1 MTDPAPAPAAP
12 AAPDAPDARPLAG
25 RIALVTGASRGIGA
39 ATARALAAAGAQL
52 VMTART
58 TGGVVEVEEAI
69 HAAGGTASLAP
80 LDLLDGAGIDR
91 LGAAIRERFG
101 RLDIAVLNAAMLG
114 SLAPVAMAEPREV
127 AEVFALNVLAQ
138 QRLIRALDPVLRAAP
153 AGRLIALT
161 STVATAPRPYWG
173 IYAASKAA
181 LEMLVDCW
189 ALEVANLSPARAAIL
204 NPGATRTAM
213 RARAFPGEDPASLK
227 PPEAVAQRILAM
239 LVEDFPTR
247 ARVTA

>member
-1 MTDPAPAPAAP
+1 MADTPPVPRAAP
-12 AAPDAPDARPLAG
+12 AADQPLSG

-52 VMTART
+52 IMTART
-58 TGGVVEVEEAI
+58 VGGLEEVEEAI
-69 HAAGGTASLAP
+69 HAAGGRASLAP
-80 LDLLDGAGIDR
+80 LDLNDGAGIDR
-91 LGAAIRERFG
+91 LGAVLRERFG
-101 RLDIAVLNAAMLG
+101 RLDVAVLNAAMLG
-114 SLAPVAMAEPREV
+114 SLAPVAHADPKEV

-138 QRLIRALDPVLRAAP
+138 QRLIRALDPALRAAP
-153 AGRLIALT
+153 AGRLIAVT
-161 STVATAPRPYWG
+161 SSVATAPRPYWG

-189 ALEVANLSPARAAIL
+189 ALEVSALAPARAAIV

-213 RARAFPGEDPASLK
+213 RARAFPGEDPAGLK
-227 PPEAVAQRILAM
+227 PPEAVARRIVDM

-247 ARVTA
+247 ARITV